1 MADYKIKVN
10 NNHGGKEFNSGFHFV
25 GKVKPIKEKDK
36 NTDNWEDIPFYST
49 EEDGKKKV
57 FQFIVETALSN
68 ELKVK
73 VTGKEKPY
81 AYPYSRQ
88 HGKSAKVEWN
98 KRFNK
103 EGYPDNTYHLI
114 EPEWDRIEK
123 FKEIVEKD
131 CWVEVKGKYI
141 PYEFEAED
149 GKVIKGISRQISF
162 INPINE
168 EGKVIIDGEVKEIK
182 VDKNTINY
190 VCDFQSPDFIE
201 VNRFNMQIG
210 INTTYQDSETGDTK
224 VNAVVLTNGV
234 ERSEP
239 KDVEMMVYQKKVE
252 QGISMAD
259 AFASLNTYDFIE
271 VIGQDN
277 NRATF
282 AYVDVVEEIGT
293 DDPFSQ
299 VDSREKVTRQERVT
313 NGDKKGLEVI
323 SYVQSS
329 LMRELLTEEEL
340 RKTVALTSNDP
351 FNSVSNSDD
360 PFSQTDKDPFSSSNS
375 NKVDDPFA

>member
-1 MADYKIKVN
+1 MADYKIKLN
-10 NNHGGKEFNSGFHFV
+10 NNHGGKEFNNGFHFV

-36 NTDNWEDIPFYST
+36 DTDNWVDVPFYST
-49 EEDGKKKV
+49 EEEGKKKV
-57 FQFIVETALSN
+57 FQFIIETAMSN

-73 VTGKEKPY
+73 ITGKEKPF

-88 HGKSAKVEWN
+88 HGKSAKIEWSQRYN
-98 KRFNK
+98 KDA
-103 EGYPDNTYHLI
+103 YPDNTYHLI

-141 PYEFEAED
+141 PYEFEAEEN
-149 GKVIKGISRQISF
+149 KVIKGISRQISF
-162 INPINE
+162 INLITD
-168 EGKVIIDGEVKEIK
+168 EGKVVIDGEVKDIK
-182 VDKNTINY
+182 VDNKTVNY
-190 VCDFQSPDFIE
+190 VCDFKSPAFIE

-224 VNAVVLTNGV
+224 VNAVVLTNGMD
-234 ERSEP
+234 RSEP
-239 KDVEMMVYQKKVE
+239 KDVELMVYQKKVD

-282 AYVDVVEEIGT
+282 AYVDVVEEIAS

-299 VDSREKVTRQERVT
+299 VDSSEKVTRQERVT
-313 NGDKKGLEVI
+313 NGDKKGLEVL
-323 SYVQSS
+323 SYVQGSI
-329 LMRELLTEEEL
+329 MRELLTEEEF
-340 RKTVALTSNDP
+340 RKTATSTHDDP
-351 FNSVSNSDD
+351 FNSTNKSDD
-360 PFSQTDKDPFSSSNS
+360 PFSQVENDPFATDKN
-375 NKVDDPFA
+375 DDPFA

>member
-10 NNHGGKEFNSGFHFV
+10 NNHGGKEFNNGFHFV
-25 GKVKPIKEKDK
+25 GKVKPIKEKD
-36 NTDNWEDIPFYST
+36 NTDNWVDVPFYST
-49 EEDGKKKV
+49 EEEGKKKV
-57 FQFIVETALSN
+57 FQFIIETAMSN

-73 VTGKEKPY
+73 ITGKEKPY

-88 HGKSAKVEWN
+88 HRKSAKVEWN
-98 KRFNK
+98 QRYNK
-103 EGYPDNTYHLI
+103 DTYPDNTYHLI
-114 EPEWDRIEK
+114 EPEWDRIDK

-131 CWVEVKGKYI
+131 FWVEVKGKYI
-141 PYEFEAED
+141 PYEFDTED
-149 GKVIKGISRQISF
+149 GKTIKGISRQISF
-162 INPINE
+162 VNPIK
-168 EGKVIIDGEVKEIK
+168 EGKVIIDGEPQDVKVAGK
-182 VDKNTINY
+182 SINY

-224 VNAVVLTNGV
+224 INAVVLTNGI

-252 QGISMAD
+252 HGISMAD
-259 AFASLNTYDFIE
+259 AFSSLNTYDFIE

-282 AYVDVVEEIGT
+282 AYVDIVEEISS

-299 VDSREKVTRQERVT
+299 VDSSEKVTRQERVT

-323 SYVQSS
+323 SYVEGS
-329 LMRELLTEEEL
+329 LMRELLKEEEFKKSAVL
-340 RKTVALTSNDP
+340 TNENPFSESVA
-351 FNSVSNSDD
+351 SDD
-360 PFSQTDKDPFSSSNS
+360 PFNQTTKPS
-375 NKVDDPFA
+375 DDPFADPFA